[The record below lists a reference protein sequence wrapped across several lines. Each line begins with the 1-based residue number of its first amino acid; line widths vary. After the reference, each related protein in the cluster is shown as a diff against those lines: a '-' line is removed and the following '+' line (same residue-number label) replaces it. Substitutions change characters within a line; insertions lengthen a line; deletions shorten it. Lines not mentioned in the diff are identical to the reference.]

1 MVLSEKT
8 QKSYLQENIVWYG
21 SIIASLAFVFILG
34 KQLLDSLETNQLP
47 YLALFAGLASLGCA
61 ALQVV
66 KIMKCDAGTEKMIEI
81 SGFIQEGAM
90 AFLKREYSVLVI
102 FVIIV
107 FSLLSFFINLQTG
120 ICFVT
125 GASCSALAGYVGMMV
140 STRANARTACAAMTS
155 ANKALDIAFSGGV
168 VMGMT
173 VVGLGLGGLAILYY
187 IFGDPNIL
195 NGFALGGSS
204 IAIFARAGGGIY
216 TKAADVGADLVGK
229 VEAGIPEDSPRNPAV
244 IADNV
249 GDNVGD
255 VAGMGADLFESYVG
269 SIVAA
274 MTLGFIFFQVQGLIL
289 PLVVSG
295 AGIIASLIGVLFVRT
310 GEKADAMK
318 ALNAGLISS
327 SIIMVVLSYFAI
339 KAILPQQFC
348 VFWALVAGVAVG
360 SAIGMITEYFTSS
373 AYKPVKTIVEATK
386 TGAATTI
393 IAGLSTGM
401 KSIFLPVLLICLA
414 ILIAYYNGG
423 MFGIAMASVGMLATT
438 GMVVAVDA
446 YGPIAD
452 NAGGIAEMA
461 ELPKEVRKTT
471 DALDSVGNTTA
482 AIGKG
487 FAIGSAALAALALTS
502 AFTNVLQIKS
512 IDILNAE
519 VSVGLLFGATLPFL
533 FCALTMGAVGKAAN
547 QMVEE
552 VRRQFRE
559 IAGILE
565 GTGKPDYAK
574 CVDISAKA
582 AIREMTI
589 PGLLAIVAPVAT
601 GFFLGASGLAGMLY
615 GSIVSGVCL
624 AIMLANAG
632 GAWDNAKKYI
642 EEGNAGG
649 KNSPAHQAAVTG
661 DTVGDPCKD
670 TCGPS
675 LNILLKLMAIVSLV
689 LAPLFPLASV
699 LAQYFGK

>member
-1 MVLSEKT
+1 MVSAQNSK
-8 QKSYLQENIVWYG
+8 QETVVWYC
-21 SIIASLAFVFILG
+21 SIIVSLALVFFLG
-34 KQLLDSLETNQLP
+34 TYLLNILETNQLA
-47 YLALFAGLASLGCA
+47 YLALAGGVA
-61 ALQVV
+61 ALGFSVYQ
-66 KIMKCDAGTEKMIEI
+66 IMKILKCDPGNPRMVEI
-81 SGFIQEGAM
+81 STYIQEGAM
-90 AFLKREYSVLVI
+90 TFLKREYSILSVFVLV
-102 FVIIV
+102 V
-107 FSLLSFFINLQTG
+107 FGLLSYFIGWKTG
-120 ICFVT
+120 VCFIT
-125 GASCSALAGYVGMMV
+125 GATCSAFAGYVGMMV
-140 STRANARTACAAMTS
+140 STRANTRTAAAAMESKNS
-155 ANKALDIAFSGGV
+155 ALKIAFSGGA

-173 VVGLGLGGLAILYY
+173 VVGLGLTGLAILYY
-187 IFGDPNIL
+187 IFRDPDIL
-195 NGFALGGSS
+195 SGFALGGSS

-229 VEAGIPEDSPRNPAV
+229 VEAGIPEDSPKNPAV

-274 MTLGFIFFQVQGLIL
+274 MTLGFLYYKLPGLLL
-289 PLVVSG
+289 PLVIAA
-295 AGIIASLIGVLFVRT
+295 AGIAASMIGVLFVRT
-310 GEKADAMK
+310 DEKTDPMK
-318 ALNAGLISS
+318 ALNAGVLSS
-327 SIIMVVLSYFAI
+327 SVIMVVLAYFAVTT
-339 KAILPQQFC
+339 ILPSNFG
-348 VFWALVAGVAVG
+348 VFWALLVGLIAG
-360 SAIGMITEYFTSS
+360 SAIGMITEYYTSS
-373 AYKPVKTIVEATK
+373 AHKPVQDIVKASL
-386 TGAATTI
+386 TGPATTI
-393 IAGLSTGM
+393 ISGLGVGM
-401 KSIFLPVLLICLA
+401 FSIFFPVLLICGA
-414 ILIAYYNGG
+414 IIIAYNTCGVY
-423 MFGIAMASVGMLATT
+423 GIAMAAVGMLATT

-446 YGPIAD
+446 YGPISD

-487 FAIGSAALAALALTS
+487 FAIGSAALASLALVT
-502 AFTNVLQIKS
+502 AFTNVANVES
-512 IDILNAE
+512 VDILRAD
-519 VSVGLLFGATLPFL
+519 VSVGVLFGASLPFV

-559 IAGILE
+559 IEGILE

-574 CVDISAKA
+574 CVDISTTA
-582 AIREMTI
+582 ALKEMSVS
-589 PGLLAIVAPVAT
+589 GLLAVLSPIIV
-601 GFFLGASGLAGMLY
+601 GFGLGAHALAGMLI
-615 GSIVSGVCL
+615 GSIASGVCL

-649 KNSPAHQAAVTG
+649 KNSVAHQAAVIG

-670 TCGPS
+670 TSGPS

-689 LAPLFPLASV
+689 LAPLFMM
-699 LAQYFGK
+699 